1 MKKIFKNT
9 VVVSTLTFGSRI
21 LGLVRDSLIAMY
33 FGTSFQTDAFF
44 IAFRPFELMRKLF
57 AEGILGL
64 SFVPIF
70 SETLEKDGHS
80 KALSIVFSM
89 FCILCTAGIVIVLA
103 GIFLAPL
110 IIRLIAPG
118 FEHIPYKAGLTIV
131 LFKLM
136 LPYFWLILMTAICM
150 GVLNSFDNFAVPA
163 LAPVMFNLAVIT
175 AAIIV
180 PRYFKVPV
188 IGLAM
193 GVTLGGVLQ
202 LVIHIPLMVHFRM
215 LPGSFS
221 QFFNNIMPARSKV
234 MRILKTMFPC
244 MIGAA
249 SYQINITAAS
259 FFASRLEEGSVSFI
273 YYAERL
279 VQFPLALFTVSV
291 ATVFLPDLS
300 RKAAMGRMDEIG
312 QLFSNGAR
320 LVFFVTIPAMAGLM
334 ALDTQ
339 VITLLFGRGVFDPE
353 SVRRTA
359 ACLFFL
365 VTGLWAFT
373 GVRLFVTLYYAL
385 SQIKIPFYSGMISI
399 GLNLV
404 LCSVLIEPFGLK
416 GLVISVCLSS
426 VAGFA
431 VLFMNIPG
439 IVKLN
444 KRKIVV
450 SACRSL
456 FLSGIM
462 FVLVR
467 FAGSYMAGLVKPHT
481 GWYAACTA
489 GLICFGVVF
498 YFTANLIISSPELA
512 ILKQGIT
519 GMTNEQN

>member
-1 MKKIFKNT
+1 VKKIFKNT
-9 VVVSTLTFGSRI
+9 VVVSSLTFGSRVM
-21 LGLVRDSLIAMY
+21 GLVRDSLIAMY

-44 IAFRPFELMRKLF
+44 IAFRPFELLRKLF

-64 SFVPIF
+64 SFVPVF
-70 SETLEKDGHS
+70 SETLEREGHS
-80 KALSIVFSM
+80 KAVSIVFYL
-89 FCILCTAGIVIVLA
+89 FCILCAAGIVIMLA
-103 GIFLAPL
+103 GILLAPL
-110 IIRLIAPG
+110 IIRVIAPG
-118 FEHIPYKAGLTIV
+118 FENIPYKAGLTIV

-150 GVLNSFDNFAVPA
+150 GVLNSLGNFAVPA

-180 PRYFKVPV
+180 PHYFKVPV

-193 GVTLGGVLQ
+193 GVTVGGVLQ
-202 LVIHIPLMVHFRM
+202 LVIQIPMMVHFRM

-221 QFFNNIMPARSKV
+221 QILNDVVSVRPRV

-249 SYQINITAAS
+249 SYQINISVAS

-300 RKAAMGRMDEIG
+300 RKAAMGKMDEIA

-339 VITLLFGRGVFDPE
+339 IITLLFGRGAFDPE
-353 SVRRTA
+353 SVRKTSE
-359 ACLFFL
+359 CLFFL

-373 GVRLFVTLYYAL
+373 GVRLFVTLYHAL
-385 SQIKIPFYSGMISI
+385 SQIKIPFYSGLISI
-399 GLNLV
+399 LLNPV
-404 LCSVLIEPFGLK
+404 LCFVLIGPFGLK
-416 GLVISVCLSS
+416 GVVMSVCLSS

-431 VLFMNIPG
+431 VLFMKIPG

-444 KRKIVV
+444 KQRIVV

-462 FVLVR
+462 FILVK
-467 FAGSYMAGLVKPHT
+467 FAGSYMAELVKPDT
-481 GWYAACTA
+481 VWYGFGVA
-489 GLICFGVVF
+489 GLVCLGAVF
-498 YFTANLIISSPELA
+498 YFMVNFIVSSPELA
-512 ILKQGIT
+512 MLKQGIT
-519 GMTNEQN
+519 NDRD